1 MDVTSYCDNLENQLT
16 GWKAKIYDVIRTVN
30 QLPAN
35 EMEAVFPSIRSLHA
49 IVEEIDNEMEQLR
62 SACPADWS
70 PSRNII
76 DDKMSELQ
84 YTLKTLSEKVGG
96 PLIPDS
102 LLWVHAPLAGAG
114 G

>member
-1 MDVTSYCDNLENQLT
+1 MDVTSYCNTLENQLT

-30 QLPAN
+30 QLPDH
-35 EMEAVFPSIRSLHA
+35 EMEAVSPSIRSLHA

-70 PSRNII
+70 PNRNLI
-76 DDKMSELQ
+76 DDKLSELRS
-84 YTLKTLSEKVGG
+84 TLKTLSENVDG

-102 LLWVHAPLAGAG
+102 LLWVSE
-114 G
+114 